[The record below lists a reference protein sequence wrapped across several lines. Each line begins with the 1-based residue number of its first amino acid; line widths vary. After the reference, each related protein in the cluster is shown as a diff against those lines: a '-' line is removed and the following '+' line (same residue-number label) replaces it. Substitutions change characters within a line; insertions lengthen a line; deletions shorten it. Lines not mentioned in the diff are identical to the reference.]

1 MSLPFLRRRS
11 RAGGRASGGGRRGRR
26 PPLRVTT
33 EVQSTVYKIA
43 RLTLT
48 AVLAFVLAT
57 ALLPRGGPQPLLS
70 PLTALLVVQFSVV
83 GTIRASI
90 LRVAA
95 VTSGVLVAV
104 MASVT
109 VGFSWWTLG
118 LTILA
123 ALVIGHVL
131 RLGEHVLEVP
141 ISAMLIFALGA
152 ASEAG
157 AAERVLETLIGAA
170 TGLAAT
176 LLFPSVRVRPAE
188 EAVQDIAEKLRT
200 LIEEIAEGLRGER
213 TPGEAARWQEE
224 AERLAREIGQT
235 DRDLVAAEESVRL
248 NPRARRIV
256 DAGVALRNAMETM
269 EHCMLSLRGLTRSLA
284 DDERFG
290 ERGRLMT
297 DPKLRREL
305 GDALAGIAASIAAY
319 GRLARSDLARDARPF
334 HAEQDLEV
342 RVDVARERRAR
353 LRRELHGRAA
363 AGDLWPLYG
372 EVSMDVDRL
381 IENLRVEHRARAREH
396 WRRHRGA
403 ARHLP
408 ERPVQVVQQA
418 GHQLRRAA
426 GSAVQAAERTARHPG
441 DRRSNGDRRSDD
453 HRPDDRRSNGDRR

>member
-1 MSLPFLRRRS
+1 MSLPFLRRRPGRGD
-11 RAGGRASGGGRRGRR
+11 RAGRS
-26 PPLRVTT
+26 PLRVTT
-33 EVQSTVYKIA
+33 EAQSTVYRIA

-48 AVLAFVLAT
+48 AVLSFVLAT
-57 ALLPRGGPQPLLS
+57 AVLPPGGPQPLLS
-70 PLTALLVVQFSVV
+70 PLTALLVVQFSVYQ
-83 GTIRASI
+83 TIKASI

-104 MASVT
+104 LAAST
-109 VGFSWWTLG
+109 IGFSWWTLG
-118 LTILA
+118 LTLLA

-141 ISAMLIFALGA
+141 ISAMLIFALGG
-152 ASEAG
+152 ASELG
-157 AAERVLETLIGAA
+157 ATERVLETLIGAA

-176 LLFPSVRVRPAE
+176 LLVPSVRVRPAE
-188 EAVQDIAEKLRT
+188 DAVQETAEKLRA
-200 LIEEIAEGLRGER
+200 LVEDIADGLRGER
-213 TPGEAARWQEE
+213 TDGEAARWQHE
-224 AERLAREIGQT
+224 AERLARELGRT
-235 DRDLVAAEESVRL
+235 DRELGAAEESVRL
-248 NPRARRIV
+248 NPRARRLV

-269 EHCMLSLRGLTRSLA
+269 EHFTLSLRGLTRSLA

-290 ERGRLMT
+290 ERGRLLT
-297 DPKLRREL
+297 DPTLRHEL

-334 HAEQDLEV
+334 HAEHDLEM

-353 LRRELHGRAA
+353 LTRRLHQRAA
-363 AGDLWPLYG
+363 GGDLWPLYG

-403 ARHLP
+403 ERHLP
-408 ERPVQVVQQA
+408 ARPVRAVQQA

-426 GSAVQAAERTARHPG
+426 GSAVAAAERSARAPG
-441 DRRSNGDRRSDD
+441 DSDD
-453 HRPDDRRSNGDRR
+453 EP

>member
-11 RAGGRASGGGRRGRR
+11 RAGDRASGDGRRARR
-26 PPLRVTT
+26 PPLRVAT
-33 EVQSTVYKIA
+33 EVQSTAYKIA

-57 ALLPRGGPQPLLS
+57 AVLPAGGPQPLLS

-83 GTIRASI
+83 GTIKASI

-104 MASVT
+104 MAAST
-109 VGFSWWTLG
+109 IGFSWWTLG

-176 LLFPSVRVRPAE
+176 LLVPSVRVRPAE
-188 EAVQDIAEKLRT
+188 EAVEDISGKLRT
-200 LIEEIAEGLRGER
+200 LIEEIAEGLRGDR
-213 TPGEAARWQEE
+213 TAGEAARWQEE
-224 AERLAREIGQT
+224 AERLARGIGRT
-235 DRDLVAAEESVRL
+235 DRDLGAAEESVRL
-248 NPRARRIV
+248 NPRARRLV

-297 DPKLRREL
+297 DPLLRREL

-334 HAEQDLEV
+334 YAEHDLEV

-403 ARHLP
+403 ERHLP
-408 ERPVQVVQQA
+408 ARPVQVVQQA

-441 DRRSNGDRRSDD
+441 DKRSHDGR
-453 HRPDDRRSNGDRR
+453 

>member
-1 MSLPFLRRRS
+1 MSLPLLRRRAD
-11 RAGGRASGGGRRGRR
+11 RGGRAGRS
-26 PPLRVTT
+26 PLRVTT
-33 EVQSTVYKIA
+33 EVQSAAYRIA

-48 AVLAFVLAT
+48 AVLAFVLAV
-57 ALLPRGGPQPLLS
+57 AVLPPGGPQPLLS

-83 GTIRASI
+83 QTIRASI

-104 MASVT
+104 LASST
-109 VGFSWWTLG
+109 IGFSWWTLG

-131 RLGEHVLEVP
+131 RLGEHVLEAP

-157 AAERVLETLIGAA
+157 ATERVLETLIGAG

-188 EAVQDIAEKLRT
+188 EAVQDIAEKLRE
-200 LIEEIAEGLRGER
+200 LIETIADGLRGDR
-213 TPGEAARWQEE
+213 TGGEAARWQDA
-224 AERLAREIGQT
+224 AERLARELGRT
-235 DRDLVAAEESVRL
+235 DRELGAAEESVKL
-248 NPRARRIV
+248 NPRARRLV

-269 EHCMLSLRGLTRSLA
+269 EHFMLSLRGLTRSLA
-284 DDERFG
+284 DDEGFG
-290 ERGRLMT
+290 ERGRLLT
-297 DPKLRREL
+297 DPSLRRVL

-319 GRLARSDLARDARPF
+319 GRLARSDLSRDARPF
-334 HAEQDLEV
+334 LAEHDLEM

-353 LRRELHGRAA
+353 LTRDLHERAA

-372 EVSMDVDRL
+372 EVSMDIDRL

-403 ARHLP
+403 SRHLP
-408 ERPVQVVQQA
+408 AKPVRAVQQA

-426 GSAVQAAERTARHPG
+426 ESAVQAAERSARDPTVRDPTG
-441 DRRSNGDRRSDD
+441 TGPAGRDTTGRDTTG
-453 HRPDDRRSNGDRR
+453 PDDRP

>member
-1 MSLPFLRRRS
+1 MPRPFFRPRS
-11 RAGGRASGGGRRGRR
+11 DRGDRAGRS
-26 PPLRVTT
+26 PLNVAM
-33 EVQSTVYKIA
+33 EVQSAVYRIA
-43 RLTLT
+43 WLTLT
-48 AVLAFVLAT
+48 AVLSFVLADT
-57 ALLPRGGPQPLLS
+57 VLPPGTPAPLLS

-90 LRVAA
+90 LRVMA

-104 MASVT
+104 MAAST
-109 VGFSWWTLG
+109 IGFSWWTLG
-118 LTILA
+118 ITICA

-141 ISAMLIFALGA
+141 ISAMLIFALGT
-152 ASEAG
+152 ASGAG

-176 LLFPSVRVRPAE
+176 LLVPSVRVRPAE
-188 EAVQDIAEKLRT
+188 EAVEDIAEKLRA
-200 LIEEIAEGLRGER
+200 LIEEIAEGLRGDR
-213 TPGEAARWQEE
+213 TGGEAARWQDA
-224 AERLAREIGQT
+224 AEQLARELGRT
-235 DRDLVAAEESVRL
+235 DRDLGAAEESVKL
-248 NPRARRIV
+248 NPRARRLV

-269 EHCMLSLRGLTRSLA
+269 EHFMLSLRGLTRSLA
-284 DDERFG
+284 DDEGFG
-290 ERGRLMT
+290 ERGRLLT
-297 DPKLRREL
+297 DPALRNGL

-319 GRLARSDLARDARPF
+319 GRLARSDLTRDARPF
-334 HAEQDLEV
+334 LAENDLEV

-372 EVSMDVDRL
+372 EVSMDIDRL

-403 ARHLP
+403 TRHLP
-408 ERPVQVVQQA
+408 ERPVQAVQQA

-426 GSAVQAAERTARHPG
+426 GSATRAAERHPRKPG
-441 DRRSNGDRRSDD
+441 DRS
-453 HRPDDRRSNGDRR
+453 